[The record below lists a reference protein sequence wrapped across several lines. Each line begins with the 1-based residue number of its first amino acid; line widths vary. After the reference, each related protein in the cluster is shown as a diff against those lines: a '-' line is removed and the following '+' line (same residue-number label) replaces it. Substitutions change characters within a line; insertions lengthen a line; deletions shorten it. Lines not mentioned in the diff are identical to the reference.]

1 VADFPTLG
9 GVSDSISNALGGVF
23 GESFGGIFVPE
34 AEKLHRQ
41 LTSVVARLKT
51 TEKFIQV
58 DAEAKL
64 TLEQELATARED
76 DNQEQIDLLTRQ
88 MEAMERLQELMED
101 QDAQSY
107 QEKVL
112 DREALNAEQA
122 AALITH
128 MRQVS
133 ENMDVLQDRME
144 GSGADI
150 VGAYRDTIMD
160 QRVDNAHRMTMLQ
173 ELVSNVKETGKS
185 PEVVAQLERLSRQ
198 SNLTEAQLATVGS
211 TLDGYQK
218 HLQEL
223 GGIRDLQEQTQALL
237 DNQDVDAGVRQQ
249 QLEQFISHLST
260 FDDFGSEVASLR
272 DATKDGADLNREQL
286 EEVRRV
292 MDRVSDKTTEAKTL
306 HSLRELNTNFDRAI
320 MTNEQ
325 LSEGLTEN
333 KLQEKFKANP
343 SLVAEGRE
351 MANTGMSLLL
361 SQISPALGMV
371 DQAFGGALSSMLE
384 ALLASAV
391 GKIGSVVAAPFR
403 GMANMVT
410 STVSGILSPVR
421 DTATGAFS
429 SLTAGVTNRV
439 GMAMT
444 AMKDKLARGVGSMV
458 GHVQNGLGSLANSP
472 MVTSA
477 FDSIKNLGNKGM
489 LKFGEMVGHV
499 QGFASKGM
507 TALGGLTSRVTSS
520 IGSLV
525 SSGTA
530 SLSGMAGQARTTF
543 GSLTSSVTSTLGGLA
558 AKGKA
563 SLAGLA
569 SSGRGS
575 LGRLASK
582 GVASLSGLASKGL
595 DLLGSLKDKMGEPAL
610 PGGGGPLRKIGK
622 MFGPVGKLLSKA
634 APLLSKAAPI
644 AMAGMALVDGVS
656 AISRSADI
664 FGKAEGEKTSLGED
678 ISAGLGGALS
688 GFTMGFIGE
697 DTLAKGIHGVGS
709 AVSDAVSGIGNVLTF
724 GLFSDDDGGK
734 EDKKKKEKEVPKVEP
749 KYVEPP
755 SLLNR
760 MSFGLFGDDGTTEEE
775 AKAAKRKAIIPAQV
789 DGVAPEEQKALVDT
803 HMQSYISDAEV
814 PAGVA
819 GDQFKT
825 NQLVYA
831 ERSNWVSEAESADLQ
846 PNLMAKRNFRAQMT
860 SKVHGQWAPEQQ
872 TQESEVA
879 QAEAKAVATVPA
891 GAEEAPSI
899 LDKVL
904 DVASMVSPIGII
916 GKGISGLFGKEDP
929 AVVDQA
935 VLGAEA
941 QEQSLLSKVGS
952 AVASLTPFGLISKGL
967 GAIFGDDSAPDPV
980 AAEAVAQRSASE
992 ASASASSLL
1001 DKTWDVVKSVSP
1013 IGFISSALGGLFGD
1027 DTTPVDSAVA
1037 GAQAKEAS
1045 LLSKV
1050 GDAVSSI
1057 NPFGLISKGLGA
1069 IFGDDSA
1076 PTPDETKAA
1085 VQSAADRAM
1094 SAGQS
1099 LLTATKNIVDSVPI
1113 LSTISSG
1120 ISSLFGGDASVAS
1133 PVGVAPGA
1141 TVPPQTI
1148 EQHMDQWVASA
1159 AVPNSVVQA
1168 SENTH
1173 YSFVEAQRVQW
1184 VQEVTSAI
1192 SAPSGE
1198 DLQMFRLKFL
1208 KRLRD
1213 LKTDWMKGRES
1224 EARSLAAEV
1233 SAPVE
1238 SGFLAGLGN
1247 LWDSVASTA
1256 QNVIQVVAPK
1266 VQAAI
1271 PAITAATQK
1280 GLESVA
1286 PGVSQKIQSF
1296 TGIDQSTIKGTG
1308 GTPPVPSG
1316 AITSP
1321 SYAMPPTTMGGPG
1334 AASGG
1339 QSIPTGSA
1347 GSVRAP
1353 QEATRAVQEQK
1364 IGDATPKG
1372 PTAQGST
1379 RPVVASAPRITAPT
1393 PPSTTTRVG
1402 PAPAKGG
1409 GGSPAPPKPPKPAT
1423 PTIKLPS
1430 GPVPPSPATMAAAVG
1445 PAKPKEG
1452 GLWGA
1457 LKSGASA
1464 VASGIGSL
1472 FFGTAEAAS
1481 APTTKGSAPAPGS
1494 AGSPT
1499 SQALPVVEPAAIT
1512 TPAPT
1517 ASSTVVPSG
1526 TPIQPPARS
1535 TKPKG
1540 QVTGGMAGVKAMIKQ
1555 HEGLRLNVYNDSVGL
1570 PTIGYGHL
1578 LRPHEKHLRSIS
1590 MPQADAMFETDFTHH
1605 KKAAERIP
1613 AFPQMSEAGQ
1623 GGLIDLTFNMG
1634 PAWYKKWPNM
1644 MSQLKNEDYEGAANN
1659 LLDSKYAR
1667 QVHGRANTVAS
1678 LIRAG
1683 GDGSPSADSGPPP
1696 ETSAAIGESVSAAV
1710 PTGGP
1715 PAGSGGGGAPT
1726 SPQVPE
1732 VPGAASPR
1740 AGGGAIPTGGAII
1753 NGSTVPAGL
1762 GLPSV
1767 RSGTQGESPGSRA
1780 GFPSVRR
1787 GRRGG
1792 KAAPARGRIRERQR
1806 PSVVS
1811 GVTQPAPNPSAVLA
1825 EATSANNLLMSEP
1838 RAKKEAR
1845 VASGGPPR
1853 GGGGAA
1859 PAPTD
1864 ARGGKGGGGSPEK
1877 KTSIDDPLLML
1888 ASMELF

>member
-384 ALLASAV
+384 ALLTSAV

-678 ISAGLGGALS
+678 ISAGLGGAIS
-688 GFTMGFIGE
+688 GFTGGFIGE

-891 GAEEAPSI
+891 GAEESPSI

-941 QEQSLLSKVGS
+941 QEQ
-952 AVASLTPFGLISKGL
+952 
-967 GAIFGDDSAPDPV
+967 
-980 AAEAVAQRSASE
+980 
-992 ASASASSLL
+992 
-1001 DKTWDVVKSVSP
+1001 
-1013 IGFISSALGGLFGD
+1013 
-1027 DTTPVDSAVA
+1027 
-1037 GAQAKEAS
+1037 S